1 MVHANLKSQNFTY
14 TFFLIPISA
23 VLPAGEIIALGSKS
37 RSGGGQDASDIRSSS
52 DWKREAP
59 SSSSGG
65 PPHKMAKVSGQTF
78 TPLGRGAPESSK
90 AGSSEHIV
98 KPGIKTIEG

>member
-1 MVHANLKSQNFTY
+1 MSTVHFQLFLK
-14 TFFLIPISA
+14 LP
-23 VLPAGEIIALGSKS
+23 VLPAGEIIALGAKS
-37 RSGGGQDASDIRSSS
+37 RPGGGQDASELRSNT

-59 SSSSGG
+59 SGSGG

-90 AGSSEHIV
+90 AGLGEHIV
-98 KPGIKTIEG
+98 KPGIKTIEGSVSGLSC